1 MSTCASLYW
10 CPLISLIPTDEM
22 ILLRKLLFFW
32 EVIFWT
38 CQHFSCVCMPVC
50 GREPTMYPQNI
61 TRHIYA
67 CEKCYRDHPFLP
79 RGFSTWHKF
88 QRAAEPWCSCVVPC
102 SCAWSWFMLFG
113 SHSQRGT
120 CHPTAQFSAALA
132 SLQPLGSVLWG
143 LETTLPYSLL
153 SLWRWG
159 RAHLQAGL

>member
-1 MSTCASLYW
+1 
-10 CPLISLIPTDEM
+10 
-22 ILLRKLLFFW
+22 
-32 EVIFWT
+32 
-38 CQHFSCVCMPVC
+38 
-50 GREPTMYPQNI
+50 MYPQNI

-102 SCAWSWFMLFG
+102 SCAWSWFTLFG

-132 SLQPLGSVLWG
+132 SLQPLGRALRG
-143 LETTLPYSLL
+143 LETTLPYFPFPSSPYEGEAEPTYKQVCSTQQHSTFLREAVCRFFSKREYL
-153 SLWRWG
+153 VEPAMFLCLGS
-159 RAHLQAGL
+159 RANKLK